1 MKTIKPTELEKEQ
14 FVSSLQNLASNMLTV
29 SILLKRFGRKDL
41 SSQLVGASK
50 MIDEWV
56 INVKNSITN
65 K

>member
-1 MKTIKPTELEKEQ
+1 MNKPTELEKEI
-14 FVSSLQNLASNMLTV
+14 FISSLQNLASNMVMV

-50 MIDEWV
+50 MVDDWV
-56 INVKNSITN
+56 LNAKQEY

>member
-1 MKTIKPTELEKEQ
+1 MKKPTELEKEI
-14 FVSSLQNLASNMLTV
+14 FISSLQNLASNMVTV

-50 MIDEWV
+50 KVDDWV
-56 INVKNSITN
+56 LNAKQEY